1 MTDNEILHLI
11 APLCLLMAVYN
22 DLRLA
27 FDGHSKTSLISPGVA
42 LTLTQPVVR
51 ENSSFRCFESASF
64 HNSLS
69 PKYLRFY
76 ISLVVLLYT
85 YSQHDRSCSF
95 TWDVYLALVGFQIS
109 FVLAV
114 SVFS

>member
-1 MTDNEILHLI
+1 VTDNEILHLI

-22 DLRLA
+22 YLRLA
-27 FDGHSKTSLISPGVA
+27 FDGHSKTNLISPGGA

-69 PKYLRFY
+69 PKYLRFE

-95 TWDVYLALVGFQIS
+95 TWGVYLTFVGFHMS